1 MTHMATYKNPWHTP
15 GKDCY
20 GPAMYQSDVKPFEH
34 AGCLIYERIVGKVW
48 DVVKDGIC
56 QTQRAGKR
64 GAMEG
69 AELVSSP
76 VWEGP

>member
-1 MTHMATYKNPWHTP
+1 MQMATYKNPWHTP

-20 GPAMYQSDVKPFEH
+20 GPAMYQTDAKPFEH
-34 AGCLIYERIVGKVW
+34 AGCLIYERIPGRCW
-48 DVVKDGIC
+48 DVVRDGVC

-69 AELVSSP
+69 AELVNSP
-76 VWEGP
+76 AWAA